1 MANKKQNQEP
11 EITEEVVVEQESK
24 KEEPKKIQNEGKS
37 LFSAKKYEG
46 GTRLS

>member
-1 MANKKQNQEP
+1 MSNKKQNQEP
-11 EITEEVVVEQESK
+11 EITEEVVEQESK
-24 KEEPKKIQNEGKS
+24 KEEPRKIQNEGKS

>member
-11 EITEEVVVEQESK
+11 EIAEEAVEQEPK